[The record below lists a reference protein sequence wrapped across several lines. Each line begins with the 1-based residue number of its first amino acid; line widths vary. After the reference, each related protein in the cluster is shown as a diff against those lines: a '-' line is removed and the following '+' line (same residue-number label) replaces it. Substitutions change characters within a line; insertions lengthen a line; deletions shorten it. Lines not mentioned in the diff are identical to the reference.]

1 MLKKTEKTGETI
13 MDSSVQLSDERYR
26 AFIEDISD
34 GVYETDNYGN
44 FTYLNNSICKIFGYP
59 REEIQWQN
67 YSKFMDKKRARM
79 AYDAFNKIWVTQK
92 GFSDLIWE
100 IIDKDGKTRVI
111 ELSANLII
119 DKEGK
124 KTGFRGIARDVTENF
139 RMLETIRESEARY
152 QREYEAS
159 RRAEMQARGL
169 FDFVPYPMVV
179 STLDGKVFLLN
190 RAFTE
195 VFGWTL
201 DELSGK
207 RIPYVPPDLQQDSE
221 ESVKRLLEEK
231 FIIRHETRR
240 LTKDGRILD
249 VILRGAIY
257 SEDEDEAGGELV
269 LLRNI
274 TEEKRAARINEALFR
289 ISMALPEYPD
299 LEDLLDYISS
309 EIKRLLN
316 VEVAHV
322 MLLDEERRE
331 IFFKGAAYDDSAT
344 QERVKEIRI
353 PLDKSVVGK
362 AIKTGEPIIVLDT
375 SNEPDFYPGVDKR
388 LGYHTKNLLNVPLR
402 SSDRIIGVLSAR
414 NKKEGAFEQTDIELL
429 NMLAG
434 TVALSIENARFSEEI
449 KEAYREVTSLNRA
462 KDKVINH
469 LSHELKTPVSVL
481 SASLDILAKKM
492 APLPEETWSQTM
504 ERAKRN
510 LDRLLEIQYEVED
523 IMRDEDFASYRL
535 LSLLLD
541 QCSDELESLV
551 AEETGE
557 GPIIQKIRN
566 RIEEIFGPKE
576 SEIRAIHLDGF
587 VQERFGVLRPQFS
600 HRQVEIVTHLESV
613 PSICIPPDVLEKILD
628 GLIKNAIENTP
639 DEGRIDVTVRRKG
652 TGVELEVHD
661 YGVGIT
667 EENQKRIFEGFFTTQ
682 ETIAYSSKQPF
693 DFNAGGKGADLLRMK
708 IFSERYNFKID
719 MHSSRCRFITKESDI
734 CPGRI
739 SNCSFCTREEDCH
752 HSGGTTFTLYFP
764 PAPGQD

>member
-1 MLKKTEKTGETI
+1 MTGETT
-13 MDSSVQLSDERYR
+13 MDSSVQLSDERYK

-79 AYDAFNKIWVTQK
+79 AYDVFNKIWVTQK
-92 GFSDLIWE
+92 GVSDLIWE
-100 IIDKDGKTRVI
+100 IVDKDGKTRVI

-119 DKEGK
+119 NKDGK

-139 RMLETIRESEARY
+139 KMLETIRESESRY
-152 QREYEAS
+152 QHEYEAS
-159 RRAEMQARGL
+159 RRAETQVRL
-169 FDFVPYPMVV
+169 LLDFVPHPIVV
-179 STLDGKVFLLN
+179 FTLDGKVFFLN
-190 RAFTE
+190 RVFTE

-201 DELSGK
+201 DELRGK
-207 RIPYVPPDLQQDSE
+207 RIPYVPPDLQQDAE

-231 FIIRHETRR
+231 IIVRHETRR

-249 VILRGAIY
+249 VILRGVIY
-257 SEDEDEAGGELV
+257 SEDQDEPGGELV
-269 LLRNI
+269 LLRDI

-322 MLLDEERRE
+322 MLMDEERKD

-353 PLDKSVVGK
+353 PFNKSVVGK
-362 AIKTGEPIIVLDT
+362 VIKTGEPIIVPDT
-375 SNEPDFYPGVDKR
+375 SKEPDFYPGVDKR
-388 LGYHTKNLLNVPLR
+388 LGYHTNNLLNVPLR

-414 NKKEGAFEQTDIELL
+414 NKKEGVFDHTDIELL

-481 SASLDILAKKM
+481 SASLNILAKKM
-492 APLPEETWSQTM
+492 AQLPEETWSQTM
-504 ERAKRN
+504 ERANRN

-523 IMRDEDFASYRL
+523 IMQDEDFASYRL

-551 AEETGE
+551 AEETGD

-576 SEIRAIHLDGF
+576 SEVRAIHLDGF
-587 VQERFGVLRPQFS
+587 VQERLGLLRPQFS

-613 PSICIPPDVLEKILD
+613 SSICIPPDVMEKILD

-639 DEGRIDVTVRRKG
+639 DEGRIDLTVRRKG
-652 TGVELEVHD
+652 TGAELEVHD

-667 EENQKRIFEGFFTTQ
+667 EEDQKRIFEGFFATQ

-719 MHSSRCRFITKESDI
+719 MHSSRCRFIAKESDV

-739 SNCSFCTREEDCH
+739 SDCNFCTRKEDCH
-752 HSGGTTFTLYFP
+752 HSGETTFTLFFP
-764 PAPGQD
+764 PAAERD

>member
-1 MLKKTEKTGETI
+1 MLKKTEKTGEAT
-13 MDSSVQLSDERYR
+13 MDSSVQLSDERYK

-67 YSKFMDKKRARM
+67 YSKFMEKKRARM
-79 AYDAFNKIWVTQK
+79 AYDVFNKIWVTQR

-119 DKEGK
+119 NKDGR

-159 RRAEMQARGL
+159 RRAEAQVIDL
-169 FDFVPYPMVV
+169 LDFVPYPMVV
-179 STLDGKVFLLN
+179 SNLDGKVFFLN

-207 RIPYVPPDLQQDSE
+207 HIPYVPPVLQQDSE
-221 ESVKRLLEEK
+221 ESVKRLIEEK

-249 VILRGAIY
+249 VILRGVIY

-269 LLRNI
+269 LLRDI
-274 TEEKRAARINEALFR
+274 TEEKRAGRINEALFR

-309 EIKRLLN
+309 EIKRLMN

-331 IFFKGAAYDDSAT
+331 ILFKGAAYDDSAT

-362 AIKTGEPIIVLDT
+362 VIKTGEPIIVPDT
-375 SNEPDFYPGVDKR
+375 SKEPDFYTGADKR

-414 NKKEGAFEQTDIELL
+414 NKKEGAFDHTDIELL

-462 KDKVINH
+462 KGKVINH

-523 IMRDEDFASYRL
+523 IMQGEDFASYRL
-535 LSLLLD
+535 ISLLLD

-576 SEIRAIHLDGF
+576 SEIREIHLDGF
-587 VQERFGVLRPQFS
+587 VQERLGVLRPQFS

-639 DEGRIDVTVRRKG
+639 GEGRIDVTVRRKG
-652 TGVELEVHD
+652 TGAELEIHD

-682 ETIAYSSKQPF
+682 ETSAYSSKQPF
-693 DFNAGGKGADLLRMK
+693 EFNAGGKGADLLRMK
-708 IFSERYNFKID
+708 IFSERYNFKIE
-719 MHSSRCRFITKESDI
+719 MHSSRCRFIPKESDI
-734 CPGRI
+734 CPGGI
-739 SNCSFCTREEDCH
+739 SECSFCTQKEDCH
-752 HSGGTTFTLYFP
+752 HSGDTTFTLFFP

>member
-1 MLKKTEKTGETI
+1 MTGETT
-13 MDSSVQLSDERYR
+13 MDSSVQLSDERYK

-79 AYDAFNKIWVTQK
+79 AYDVFNKIWVTQK
-92 GFSDLIWE
+92 GVSDLIWE
-100 IIDKDGKTRVI
+100 IVDKDGKTRVI

-119 DKEGK
+119 NKDGK

-139 RMLETIRESEARY
+139 KMLETIRESESRY
-152 QREYEAS
+152 QHEYEAS
-159 RRAEMQARGL
+159 RRAETQVRL
-169 FDFVPYPMVV
+169 LLDFVPHPIVV
-179 STLDGKVFLLN
+179 FTLDGKVFFLN
-190 RAFTE
+190 RVFTE

-201 DELSGK
+201 DELRGK
-207 RIPYVPPDLQQDSE
+207 RIPYVPPDLQQDAE

-231 FIIRHETRR
+231 IIVRHETRR

-249 VILRGAIY
+249 VILRGVIY
-257 SEDEDEAGGELV
+257 SEDQDEPGGELV
-269 LLRNI
+269 LLRDI

-322 MLLDEERRE
+322 MLMDEERKD

-353 PLDKSVVGK
+353 PFNKSVVGK
-362 AIKTGEPIIVLDT
+362 VIKTGEPIIVPDT
-375 SNEPDFYPGVDKR
+375 SKEPDFYPGVDKR
-388 LGYHTKNLLNVPLR
+388 LGYHTNNLLNVPLR

-414 NKKEGAFEQTDIELL
+414 NKKEGVFDHTDIELL

-481 SASLDILAKKM
+481 SASLNILAKKM
-492 APLPEETWSQTM
+492 AQLPEETWSQTM
-504 ERAKRN
+504 ERANRN

-523 IMRDEDFASYRL
+523 IMQGEDAASYRL
-535 LSLLLD
+535 LSLLD
-541 QCSDELESLV
+541 
-551 AEETGE
+551 

-566 RIEEIFGPKE
+566 RIDEIFGPKE

-587 VQERFGVLRPQFS
+587 VQERLGLLRPQFS

-613 PSICIPPDVLEKILD
+613 SSICIPPDVMEKILD

-639 DEGRIDVTVRRKG
+639 DEGRIDLTVRRKG
-652 TGVELEVHD
+652 TGAELEVHD

-667 EENQKRIFEGFFTTQ
+667 EEDQKRIFEGFFATQ

-719 MHSSRCRFITKESDI
+719 MHSSRCRFIAKESDV

-739 SNCSFCTREEDCH
+739 SDCNFCTRKEDCH
-752 HSGGTTFTLYFP
+752 HSGETTFTLFFP
-764 PAPGQD
+764 PAAERD

>member
-1 MLKKTEKTGETI
+1 
-13 MDSSVQLSDERYR
+13 MDSSVQLSDERYK

-67 YSKFMDKKRARM
+67 YSKFMDKKRGRM
-79 AYDAFNKIWVTQK
+79 AYDVFNKIWVTQK

-119 DKEGK
+119 NKEGK

-159 RRAEMQARGL
+159 RRAERQVRL
-169 FDFVPYPMVV
+169 LLDFVPNPMVV
-179 STLDGKVFLLN
+179 FTLDGKVFFLN
-190 RAFTE
+190 RAFSE

-201 DELSGK
+201 DELRGR
-207 RIPYVPPDLQQDSE
+207 RIPYVPPDLQQDAE

-231 FIIRHETRR
+231 VIIRHETRR
-240 LTKDGRILD
+240 LTKNGRILD
-249 VILRGAIY
+249 VILKGVIY

-269 LLRNI
+269 LLRDI
-274 TEEKRAARINEALFR
+274 TEEKRAARVNQALFR

-309 EIKRLLN
+309 EMKRLMN

-353 PLDKSVVGK
+353 PFDKSVVGK
-362 AIKTGEPIIVLDT
+362 VIKTGEPIIVPDT
-375 SNEPDFYPGVDKR
+375 SKEPDFYPGVDKR
-388 LGYHTKNLLNVPLR
+388 LEYHTKNLLNVPLR

-523 IMRDEDFASYRL
+523 IMRDEDFASYHL

-576 SEIRAIHLDGF
+576 SEIRAIHLHGF
-587 VQERFGVLRPQFS
+587 VQERLGVLRPQFS

-639 DEGRIDVTVRRKG
+639 DEGRIDLTVRRKG

-667 EENQKRIFEGFFTTQ
+667 EEDQKRIFEGFFTTQ

>member
-1 MLKKTEKTGETI
+1 
-13 MDSSVQLSDERYR
+13 
-26 AFIEDISD
+26 
-34 GVYETDNYGN
+34 
-44 FTYLNNSICKIFGYP
+44 
-59 REEIQWQN
+59 
-67 YSKFMDKKRARM
+67 
-79 AYDAFNKIWVTQK
+79 
-92 GFSDLIWE
+92 
-100 IIDKDGKTRVI
+100 
-111 ELSANLII
+111 
-119 DKEGK
+119 
-124 KTGFRGIARDVTENF
+124 
-139 RMLETIRESEARY
+139 MLETIRESELRY

-159 RRAEMQARGL
+159 RRAEEQARGL
-169 FDFVPYPMVV
+169 FDFVTYPMVV
-179 STLDGKVFLLN
+179 STPDGEVRLLN

-201 DELSGK
+201 DELRGK
-207 RIPYVPPDLQQDSE
+207 RIPYVPPDLQQDAE

-231 FIIRHETRR
+231 IIIRHETRR

-249 VILRGAIY
+249 VILRGVIY
-257 SEDEDEAGGELV
+257 SEEEDEPGGQLV
-269 LLRNI
+269 LLRDI

-309 EIKRLLN
+309 EMKRLLN

-322 MLLDEERRE
+322 LLLDNERKE
-331 IFFKGAAYDDSAT
+331 ILFKGAAYDDSAT
-344 QERVKEIRI
+344 QERVKEIHI
-353 PLDKSVVGK
+353 PFNKSVAGK
-362 AIKTGEPIIVLDT
+362 VIKTGEPIIVPDT
-375 SNEPDFYPGVDKR
+375 SKEPDFYRGVDKR
-388 LGYHTKNLLNVPLR
+388 LGYHTKNLLTVPLR

-414 NKKEGAFEQTDIELL
+414 NKKEGAFDHTDIELL

-462 KDKVINH
+462 KGKVINH

-481 SASLDILAKKM
+481 SASLSILEKKM
-492 APLPEETWSQTM
+492 AQLPDETWSQTL
-504 ERAKRN
+504 ERANRN

-523 IMRDEDFASYRL
+523 IMQGEDLASYRL

-566 RIEEIFGPKE
+566 RVEEIFGPKE
-576 SEIRAIHLDGF
+576 SEIRAVHLDGF
-587 VQERFGVLRPQFS
+587 VQERLGLLRPQFS
-600 HRQVEIVTHLESV
+600 HRQVEIVTHLESA
-613 PSICIPPDVLEKILD
+613 PSICIPPDVMEKILD

-652 TGVELEVHD
+652 TGAELEVHD

-667 EENQKRIFEGFFTTQ
+667 EEDQKRIFEGFFTTQ

-719 MHSSRCRFITKESDI
+719 MHSSRCRFIPKESDI

-739 SNCSFCTREEDCH
+739 SNCSFCTRKEDCH
-752 HSGGTTFTLYFP
+752 HSGETTFTLFFP
-764 PAPGQD
+764 PPPERD

>member
-1 MLKKTEKTGETI
+1 
-13 MDSSVQLSDERYR
+13 
-26 AFIEDISD
+26 
-34 GVYETDNYGN
+34 
-44 FTYLNNSICKIFGYP
+44 
-59 REEIQWQN
+59 
-67 YSKFMDKKRARM
+67 
-79 AYDAFNKIWVTQK
+79 
-92 GFSDLIWE
+92 
-100 IIDKDGKTRVI
+100 
-111 ELSANLII
+111 
-119 DKEGK
+119 
-124 KTGFRGIARDVTENF
+124 
-139 RMLETIRESEARY
+139 MLETIRESESRY
-152 QREYEAS
+152 QHEYEAS
-159 RRAEMQARGL
+159 RRAETQVRL
-169 FDFVPYPMVV
+169 LLDFVPHPIVV
-179 STLDGKVFLLN
+179 FTLDGKVFFLN
-190 RAFTE
+190 RVFTE

-201 DELSGK
+201 DELRGK
-207 RIPYVPPDLQQDSE
+207 RIPYVPPDLQQDAE

-231 FIIRHETRR
+231 IIVRHETRR

-249 VILRGAIY
+249 VILRGVIY
-257 SEDEDEAGGELV
+257 SEDQDEPGGELV
-269 LLRNI
+269 LLRDI

-322 MLLDEERRE
+322 MLMDEERKD

-353 PLDKSVVGK
+353 PFNKSVVGK
-362 AIKTGEPIIVLDT
+362 VIKTGEPIIVPDT
-375 SNEPDFYPGVDKR
+375 SKEPDFYPGVDKR
-388 LGYHTKNLLNVPLR
+388 LGYHTNNLLNVPLR
-402 SSDRIIGVLSAR
+402 SRDRIIGVLSAR
-414 NKKEGAFEQTDIELL
+414 NKKEGVFDHTDIELL

-481 SASLDILAKKM
+481 SASLNILAKKM
-492 APLPEETWSQTM
+492 AQLPEETWSQTM
-504 ERAKRN
+504 ERANRN

-523 IMRDEDFASYRL
+523 IMQDEDFASYRL

-551 AEETGE
+551 AEETGD

-566 RIEEIFGPKE
+566 RIDEIFGPKE

-587 VQERFGVLRPQFS
+587 VQERLGLLRPQFS

-613 PSICIPPDVLEKILD
+613 SSICIPPDVMEKILD

-639 DEGRIDVTVRRKG
+639 DEGRIDLTVRRKG
-652 TGVELEVHD
+652 TGAELEVHD

-667 EENQKRIFEGFFTTQ
+667 EEDQKRIFEGFFC
-682 ETIAYSSKQPF
+682 YV
-693 DFNAGGKGADLLRMK
+693 
-708 IFSERYNFKID
+708 
-719 MHSSRCRFITKESDI
+719 
-734 CPGRI
+734 
-739 SNCSFCTREEDCH
+739 
-752 HSGGTTFTLYFP
+752 
-764 PAPGQD
+764 